1 MFELI
6 QANKKKSVILFLL
19 MGVFLIALGYFIG
32 AAMFPPNGGVIGAVG
47 AVFIWLFLSSISY
60 FSGDKILLMSS
71 GAKEVTHDIHP
82 MLFNIVEEMKIASG
96 LSSMPKIYII
106 DNPAPNAFAT
116 GVKPERCAVA
126 VTAGLLNQLNRD
138 ELQGVI
144 AHEISHILNRDVLF
158 MTMSGIMLGSIVLIS
173 HTFFRSMLY
182 GGGRRFRSSKSSQG
196 AGQAQA
202 VIMIVA
208 VLLAILAP
216 IVARIIYFAISRKRE
231 YLADA
236 SAARLTRYPDGL
248 ASALEK
254 ISANTHDLKSANKVT
269 APMYILN
276 PLKDKGQMLSNLS
289 STHPP
294 ITKRI
299 QILRKMSH
307 GAGFDQYQEAFSEV
321 TGKVSPVVPVSELNS
336 NDDFSIRE
344 KSADLPGESKKSQKR
359 DLNDLMRAVNNYA
372 FLTCICGLKFKIPPN
387 YTNSD
392 ITCPRCENIMIVPLL
407 DFLSPEA
414 INQIKQDKSKEKD
427 ESQQVYNRSHGG
439 WHTFNCNCGHRIQL
453 SPAFATDRI
462 TCKRCER
469 VIQIK

>member
-19 MGVFLIALGYFIG
+19 MGLFLIALGYFIG

-276 PLKDKGQMLSNLS
+276 PLKDKGQM
-289 STHPP
+289 
-294 ITKRI
+294 
-299 QILRKMSH
+299 
-307 GAGFDQYQEAFSEV
+307 
-321 TGKVSPVVPVSELNS
+321 
-336 NDDFSIRE
+336 
-344 KSADLPGESKKSQKR
+344 
-359 DLNDLMRAVNNYA
+359 
-372 FLTCICGLKFKIPPN
+372 
-387 YTNSD
+387 
-392 ITCPRCENIMIVPLL
+392 
-407 DFLSPEA
+407 
-414 INQIKQDKSKEKD
+414 
-427 ESQQVYNRSHGG
+427 
-439 WHTFNCNCGHRIQL
+439 
-453 SPAFATDRI
+453 
-462 TCKRCER
+462 
-469 VIQIK
+469 